1 MREFIE
7 QLKIFC
13 SINKRF
19 PNAVDLRIETSW
31 IWEEATPDQIR
42 QFLLG
47 VTSADSDL
55 PVGGYSM
62 FDHAFPYFLNWLQT
76 VRFRV
81 TNGNLAKISNAI
93 GGTGLNAQSI
103 SRLRTGR
110 RRITENERKAL
121 LELYLL
127 ATGQRKQL
135 KQEVL
140 NSNGTTTV

>member
-1 MREFIE
+1 MRDF
-7 QLKIFC
+7 QHKLKIFC
-13 SINKRF
+13 SVHKRF
-19 PNAVDLRIETSW
+19 PNVTDLHNAMNN
-31 IWEEATPDQIR
+31 IWEEATPTEIR
-42 QFLLG
+42 LFLLG
-47 VTSADSDL
+47 IISTDSDL
-55 PVGGYSM
+55 PLGYYSM
-62 FDHAFPYFLNWLQT
+62 FNHAFPYFLNWLQT

-110 RRITENERKAL
+110 RRITEDERKAL

-140 NSNGTTTV
+140 NSNG

>member
-1 MREFIE
+1 MKEF
-7 QLKIFC
+7 QRVLNAFC
-13 SINKRF
+13 SIYKRF
-19 PNAVDLRIETSW
+19 PSAADLHNAPNH
-31 IWEEATPDQIR
+31 IWEGATPNEIR
-42 QFLLG
+42 LFLLG
-47 VTSADSDL
+47 IISTDSDL
-55 PVGGYSM
+55 PIDHPSV
-62 FDHAFPYFLNWLQT
+62 FNHAFPYFLNWLQT

-93 GGTGLNAQSI
+93 GGTGLTAQSI

-110 RRITENERKAL
+110 RRITEDERKAL

-140 NSNGTTTV
+140 NSNG